1 MKTENTHV
9 TIRISAMDCY
19 KSLIEDTKDIAFDFS
34 IDGECVTWRQHA
46 PVIDT
51 LLAAHRG
58 IAINDG
64 EDVLVKLQKHF
75 KDGYTGVILPRSVM
89 DLLDKCSETEATA
102 TIIIEGEGHS
112 YKIDWEFIQW

>member
-19 KSLIEDTKDIAFDFS
+19 KSTIEDTKDIAFDFS

-46 PVIDT
+46 PIIDT

-75 KDGYTGVILPRSVM
+75 KDGYTNVMLPRSVM
-89 DLLDKCSETEATA
+89 DLLDKCAETKATA